1 MRCLVVS
8 DIESSRNEK
17 FQFLSQMSQFTAVG
31 SAASADQAI
40 AKLRKFSYE
49 IVILD
54 IGYSSEE
61 SMNLLKWIRAEKIFL
76 CAIMLSEENSAE
88 YISEA
93 FSYGVADYILKPYS
107 TERFSEALMRAVSKR
122 ECLMQYKTMTQ
133 EEIDHCISRSV
144 VIAPAERQVN
154 EALTETFHYVKSV
167 VSGKL
172 GGFTA
177 KDISEI
183 TGLSRIT
190 VRRYLE
196 CMCEN
201 GDLKTQ
207 LEYGE
212 IGRPKKLYF
221 NMESNKDK

>member
-1 MRCLVVS
+1 MRCLIVS
-8 DIESSRNEK
+8 DIESSRDEK
-17 FQFLSQMSQFTAVG
+17 FRLLSEMNQFAAVG
-31 SAASADQAI
+31 IAASADQAI
-40 AKLRKFSYE
+40 EKMEKFSYGI
-49 IVILD
+49 IVLD
-54 IGYSSEE
+54 FSSSKEE
-61 SMNLLKWIRAEKIFL
+61 SMRLLKWIRAKKIFV
-76 CAIMLSEENSAE
+76 CVIMLSDENSAE

-107 TERFSEALMRAVSKR
+107 PERFSDALMRAVSKR
-122 ECLMQYKTMTQ
+122 ECMMQFKYMTQ
-133 EEIDHCISRSV
+133 EEIDHCISLNV
-144 VIAPAERQVN
+144 VIAPADRNVKDDF
-154 EALTETFHYVKSV
+154 TETFYFVKNAV
-167 VSGKL
+167 TGKQ

-177 KDISEI
+177 KDISDL

-221 NMESNKDK
+221 YIERNKER